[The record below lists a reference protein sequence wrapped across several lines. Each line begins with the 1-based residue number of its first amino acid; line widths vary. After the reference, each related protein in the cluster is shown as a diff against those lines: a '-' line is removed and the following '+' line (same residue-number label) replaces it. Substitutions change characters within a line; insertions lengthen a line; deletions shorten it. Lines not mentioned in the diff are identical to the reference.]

1 VARNRKRAKD
11 RRSRRPV
18 DGALPEPGLATAG
31 LEAGDHALGPSEP
44 VDDAPDPLDQVDDA
58 AGPVDHVGDGPGPVD
73 QVDDAAG
80 PVDHVGDGPGP
91 VDHVGGTPDSLDHI
105 DEAPD
110 PLEHATP
117 DVELAASQLAVGRPE
132 VVEESEEDAD
142 EFEVEVEASI
152 AAGGGAGNANGADI
166 EEEGDTAHGELTRS
180 GGAAPERRAR
190 SGFRLINFLQ
200 GSWRELQ
207 RVQWPDRRQVIQATG
222 VVLGFVVVAG
232 VYLGLAD
239 ELSAKIVNFILK

>member
-11 RRSRRPV
+11 RRTRRPA
-18 DGALPEPGLATAG
+18 DGAVPEPGLATAG
-31 LEAGDHALGPSEP
+31 PDAA
-44 VDDAPDPLDQVDDA
+44 DDAPDPSSLVDG
-58 AGPVDHVGDGPGPVD
+58 GPDPQDHVEGPQDHGDE
-73 QVDDAAG
+73 
-80 PVDHVGDGPGP
+80 
-91 VDHVGGTPDSLDHI
+91 TPDSLDHL
-105 DEAPD
+105 DEVLNPLDHRDETPNSLDHLDDAPD
-110 PLEHATP
+110 PLEHAAP
-117 DVELAASQLAVGRPE
+117 DVELAAAQLAAGRPD
-132 VVEESEEDAD
+132 VVEESKEDAD
-142 EFEVEVEASI
+142 EFDVEVEASI
-152 AAGGGAGNANGADI
+152 AAGGRAGNANGADL
-166 EEEGDTAHGELTRS
+166 EEGSDTARGELTS
-180 GGAAPERRAR
+180 TGGGAPERRPR

>member
-11 RRSRRPV
+11 RRSRRPA
-18 DGALPEPGLATAG
+18 DGAVPEPGLATAG
-31 LEAGDHALGPSEP
+31 PGSAPDAEDSSGHADEAPDSGDLGDATPDALDHLDG
-44 VDDAPDPLDQVDDA
+44 VLDPLDHRDGSPEALDRLDD
-58 AGPVDHVGDGPGPVD
+58 
-73 QVDDAAG
+73 
-80 PVDHVGDGPGP
+80 
-91 VDHVGGTPDSLDHI
+91 
-105 DEAPD
+105 APD
-110 PLEHATP
+110 PLEHAAP
-117 DVELAASQLAVGRPE
+117 DVELAAAQLAVGRPD
-132 VVEESEEDAD
+132 VIEEAQEDAD
-142 EFEVEVEASI
+142 EFDVEVEASI
-152 AAGGGAGNANGADI
+152 AAGGHAANANGADL
-166 EEEGDTAHGELTRS
+166 EEESDADRRELTS
-180 GGAAPERRAR
+180 TGGAPPERRAR

>member
-1 VARNRKRAKD
+1 VARNRKRPKD
-11 RRSRRPV
+11 RRSRRPA
-18 DGALPEPGLATAG
+18 DGAAPEPGLATAG
-31 LEAGDHALGPSEP
+31 PGSAAQ
-44 VDDAPDPLDQVDDA
+44 APDPSDQADEA
-58 AGPVDHVGDGPGPVD
+58 
-73 QVDDAAG
+73 
-80 PVDHVGDGPGP
+80 
-91 VDHVGGTPDSLDHI
+91 PDSLDPGDQSPESLDRLDAALNPLDHRNESPESLDHLDAALNPLDHL

-110 PLEHATP
+110 PLEHAAP
-117 DVELAASQLAVGRPE
+117 DVELAAAQLAVGRPDA
-132 VVEESEEDAD
+132 VEESQEDAD
-142 EFEVEVEASI
+142 EFDVEVEASI
-152 AAGGGAGNANGADI
+152 AAGGLAANTNGADL
-166 EEEGDTAHGELTRS
+166 EEESDTAHGELTS
-180 GGAAPERRAR
+180 TDHASPERRPR

>member
-11 RRSRRPV
+11 RRSRRPA
-18 DGALPEPGLATAG
+18 DGAVPEPGLATAG
-31 LEAGDHALGPSEP
+31 PESVA
-44 VDDAPDPLDQVDDA
+44 DAPDSLD
-58 AGPVDHVGDGPGPVD
+58 HGDE
-73 QVDDAAG
+73 
-80 PVDHVGDGPGP
+80 
-91 VDHVGGTPDSLDHI
+91 TPDSLDHL
-105 DEAPD
+105 DAVLDPLDHRAEARDSLEHLDDAPD
-110 PLEHATP
+110 PLEHAAP
-117 DVELAASQLAVGRPE
+117 DVELAAAQLAVGRPD
-132 VVEESEEDAD
+132 VVEDSQEDAD

-166 EEEGDTAHGELTRS
+166 EQASDTGRAELTS
-180 GGAAPERRAR
+180 TDGHAPERRSR
-190 SGFRLINFLQ
+190 SGFRLVNFLQ

>member
-11 RRSRRPV
+11 RRSRRAV
-18 DGALPEPGLATAG
+18 DGAAPEPGLATAG
-31 LEAGDHALGPSEP
+31 PGSAAQ
-44 VDDAPDPLDQVDDA
+44 APDPS
-58 AGPVDHVGDGPGPVD
+58 GHGDEAPDSPD
-73 QVDDAAG
+73 L
-80 PVDHVGDGPGP
+80 GDE
-91 VDHVGGTPDSLDHI
+91 TPDSLDHLDGVLNPLDHL

-110 PLEHATP
+110 PLEHAAP
-117 DVELAASQLAVGRPE
+117 DVELAAAQLAVGRPD
-132 VVEESEEDAD
+132 VVEESQEDAD
-142 EFEVEVEASI
+142 EFDVEVEASI
-152 AAGGGAGNANGADI
+152 AAGAGPGNTNGADI
-166 EEEGDTAHGELTRS
+166 EERSDGARGELTS
-180 GGAAPERRAR
+180 TDGHAPERRPR
-190 SGFRLINFLQ
+190 SGFRLVNFLQ

>member
-11 RRSRRPV
+11 RRSRRPA
-18 DGALPEPGLATAG
+18 DGAVPEPGLATAG
-31 LEAGDHALGPSEP
+31 PGSAAQ
-44 VDDAPDPLDQVDDA
+44 APDPSGHADEAPDSLDHLDEA
-58 AGPVDHVGDGPGPVD
+58 LNPLDHRDE
-73 QVDDAAG
+73 
-80 PVDHVGDGPGP
+80 
-91 VDHVGGTPDSLDHI
+91 TPDSLDHLDEVLNPLDHL

-117 DVELAASQLAVGRPE
+117 DVELAAAQLAVGRPD
-132 VVEESEEDAD
+132 VVEESHEDAD

-166 EEEGDTAHGELTRS
+166 EEESDTASGELTRTD
-180 GGAAPERRAR
+180 GAAPERRGR

>member
-11 RRSRRPV
+11 RRSRRPADAAV
-18 DGALPEPGLATAG
+18 PEPGLATAG
-31 LEAGDHALGPSEP
+31 PESAAEARDRSGHAAEALDSLDHGDE
-44 VDDAPDPLDQVDDA
+44 
-58 AGPVDHVGDGPGPVD
+58 
-73 QVDDAAG
+73 
-80 PVDHVGDGPGP
+80 
-91 VDHVGGTPDSLDHI
+91 TPDSLDHLDEALDPLDHL

-117 DVELAASQLAVGRPE
+117 DVELAAAQLAVGRPD
-132 VVEESEEDAD
+132 VVEKSQEDAD
-142 EFEVEVEASI
+142 EFDVEVEASI
-152 AAGGGAGNANGADI
+152 AAGGRAANANGADL
-166 EEEGDTAHGELTRS
+166 EEESDTPRGELTS
-180 GGAAPERRAR
+180 TDGAPPERRAR